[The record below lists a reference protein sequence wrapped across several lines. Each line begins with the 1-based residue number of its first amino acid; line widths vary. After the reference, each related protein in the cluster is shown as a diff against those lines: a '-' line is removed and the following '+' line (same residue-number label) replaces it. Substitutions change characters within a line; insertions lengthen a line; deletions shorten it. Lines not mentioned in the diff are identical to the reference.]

1 MPAAVDAQYSRL
13 PHHIRALPMHHGR
26 QWFSDVA
33 VKGEGS
39 DGDEEWFAKTL
50 LLFHAK
56 VAGTVK
62 NYAFVKYYR
71 EQASVDAATKCK
83 LGDDILTEEN
93 KRRQLAKEAA
103 LKTAAVNTLH
113 GAPTVGKTAAAG
125 RRGGSK
131 RKRAAAG
138 SGASGRSSSANG
150 NIPVGSPS
158 ADNPTAGTSSE
169 AEGANPALVAEAMDT
184 TQNGAPTTR
193 GIVCGIASDADIGAL
208 PAPPVPAAGA
218 PGPMMAVVIEA
229 AEEGGVDPFIAYG
242 IEAGSDDEDGNY
254 DDADDVDGVQAGND
268 DELRAAEVRAAEVC
282 AAKVRAVEVRA
293 AELRAAE
300 LRAAELR
307 AAEIRAAEIRA
318 TEIRAAEV
326 RAVEDRAAAVRA
338 ADVRSAEARQ
348 TELAPHTSQPNNPTA
363 PVRPEGTTQDE
374 YYLFMGGNSKRIDR
388 ALKVI
393 GCKRANMNKPIKL

>member
-1 MPAAVDAQYSRL
+1 
-13 PHHIRALPMHHGR
+13 
-26 QWFSDVA
+26 
-33 VKGEGS
+33 
-39 DGDEEWFAKTL
+39 
-50 LLFHAK
+50 
-56 VAGTVK
+56 
-62 NYAFVKYYR
+62 
-71 EQASVDAATKCK
+71 
-83 LGDDILTEEN
+83 
-93 KRRQLAKEAA
+93 
-103 LKTAAVNTLH
+103 
-113 GAPTVGKTAAAG
+113 
-125 RRGGSK
+125 
-131 RKRAAAG
+131 
-138 SGASGRSSSANG
+138 
-150 NIPVGSPS
+150 
-158 ADNPTAGTSSE
+158 
-169 AEGANPALVAEAMDT
+169 
-184 TQNGAPTTR
+184 
-193 GIVCGIASDADIGAL
+193 
-208 PAPPVPAAGA
+208 
-218 PGPMMAVVIEA
+218 MAVVIEA

-363 PVRPEGTTQDE
+363 PVRLAGAHHFREAQQLEAQLRDLQNTVSTLNAQLQEARARIKAVEAERDSLKTQLESMQRQLSAEVAGTSSDVGTLRDPSDPLVRMENVQFQPHLVRKYIAEGTTQDE

-388 ALKVI
+388 ALKVEWPLENHKGKKGHASLDNNETNNRNNVHAKTRVVAAWLKETLEREPATFKIDEPMGFEMGI
-393 GCKRANMNKPIKL
+393 GKVRILIEGYELFFFPSGVVPTPWPPINNM